1 MKQLF
6 VNKKNFAFL
15 RAALAVVLAVAVVAV
30 SGFACVY
37 QCKGPTAVQDGAQLA
52 DERYVSADVKWI
64 MDVCGEE
71 VNSAGKTLY
80 YYAVAPVGN
89 RFVLL
94 RFGANMLDDLTA
106 LEKSTMDYLTGT
118 SMAMDIHLP
127 VRGMV
132 EKAQPG
138 AYSLLSEWFNNN
150 IEWMNLAGVV
160 GENPSASEYLANE
173 VILVDQVGA
182 MHYLASLGLTVL
194 AALLVLYAVVEL
206 LLVAS
211 GFYKDSKVAAR
222 VAKRLKAKKEKEKA
236 AAKEAEKAAE
246 EAPAVTEEA
255 PNEEAPTEE
264 APAEEAPA
272 EEASIEE
279 VPVEET
285 AAAEEAPAAEE
296 TPVEETPAEEAKEDA
311 ADA

>member
-15 RAALAVVLAVAVVAV
+15 RAGLALVLAVAVVIV
-30 SGFACVY
+30 SGFAFVY

-52 DERYVSADVKWI
+52 EERYVSTDVKWI

-71 VNSAGKTLY
+71 VNSEGKTLY

-173 VILVDQVGA
+173 VILVDQVGS
-182 MHYLASLGLTVL
+182 MHYLASLGLSVL
-194 AALLVLYAVVEL
+194 AALLVLYAVIEL

-222 VAKRLKAKKEKEKA
+222 VAKHLKAKKEKEKA
-236 AAKEAEKAAE
+236 AAKAAKEAEKKA
-246 EAPAVTEEA
+246 TEEA
-255 PNEEAPTEE
+255 
-264 APAEEAPA
+264 APAEE
-272 EEASIEE
+272 
-279 VPVEET
+279 
-285 AAAEEAPAAEE
+285 
-296 TPVEETPAEEAKEDA
+296 TPAQEAKDDA

>member
-6 VNKKNFAFL
+6 VNKKYFAFL
-15 RAALAVVLAVAVVAV
+15 RAALAVVLAAAVVAV
-30 SGFACVY
+30 SGFAFVY

-52 DERYVSADVKWI
+52 GERYVSADVKWI

-71 VNSAGKTLY
+71 VSSEGKTLY

-94 RFGANMLDDLTA
+94 RFGADMLDDLTA

-127 VRGMV
+127 VRGMA

-138 AYSLLSEWFNNN
+138 AYSLLSEWFNAN

-173 VILVDQVGA
+173 LILVDQVGA
-182 MHYLASLGLTVL
+182 MHYLASLGLSVL
-194 AALLVLYAVVEL
+194 AALLVLYAVAEL

-236 AAKEAEKAAE
+236 AAKAAKEAEKQAAE
-246 EAPAVTEEA
+246 AEVPAV
-255 PNEEAPTEE
+255 TEE
-264 APAEEAPA
+264 APAEEAPVA
-272 EEASIEE
+272 
-279 VPVEET
+279 
-285 AAAEEAPAAEE
+285 
-296 TPVEETPAEEAKEDA
+296 EAKEDA

>member
-6 VNKKNFAFL
+6 VNKRNFAFL

-30 SGFACVY
+30 SGFAFVY
-37 QCKGPTAVQDGAQLA
+37 QCKGPTAVQDGAELA
-52 DERYVSADVKWI
+52 EQRYISADVKWI

-71 VNSAGKTLY
+71 VNSEGRTLY
-80 YYAVAPVGN
+80 YYAVAPIGN

-94 RFGANMLDDLTA
+94 RFGANMLEDLTA

-118 SMAMDIHLP
+118 SMAMGIHLP

-138 AYSLLSEWFNNN
+138 AYSLLSEWFNGN

-160 GENPSASEYLANE
+160 GENPSAAEYLAKE
-173 VILVDQVGA
+173 VVLVDQVGS
-182 MHYLASLGLTVL
+182 MHYLASLGLSLL
-194 AALLVLYAVVEL
+194 AALLVLYAVAEL

-222 VAKRLKAKKEKEKA
+222 VAKRLKAKKEKEKPA
-236 AAKEAEKAAE
+236 AKAAKEAEKKAAEEAPAAEEDAVAEE

-255 PNEEAPTEE
+255 PVEETA
-264 APAEEAPA
+264 AV
-272 EEASIEE
+272 EE
-279 VPVEET
+279 VPVEE
-285 AAAEEAPAAEE
+285 EA
-296 TPVEETPAEEAKEDA
+296 PAEEAKEDA

>member
-15 RAALAVVLAVAVVAV
+15 RAALAVVLAVAVVIV
-30 SGFACVY
+30 SGFAFVY

-52 DERYVSADVKWI
+52 EERYVSTDVKWI

-71 VNSAGKTLY
+71 VNSEGKTLY

-127 VRGMV
+127 VRGMT

-138 AYSLLSEWFNNN
+138 AYSLLSEWFNGN

-160 GENPSASEYLANE
+160 GENPSAAEYLANE
-173 VILVDQVGA
+173 VILVDQVGS
-182 MHYLASLGLTVL
+182 MHYLASLGLSLL
-194 AALLVLYAVVEL
+194 AALLVLYAVIEL

-236 AAKEAEKAAE
+236 AAKAAKEAEKQAAEAPAAE
-246 EAPAVTEEA
+246 EAPNAEEA
-255 PNEEAPTEE
+255 APAVTEE

-272 EEASIEE
+272 EEA
-279 VPVEET
+279 
-285 AAAEEAPAAEE
+285 
-296 TPVEETPAEEAKEDA
+296 KEDT